1 MISNVSLHAYFKNH
15 IWSSKNH
22 PAWGHK
28 LALLYLVPGSFMV
41 QWMGSNSLE
50 LSLSILTN

>member
-15 IWSSKNH
+15 TRSSKNY
-22 PAWGHK
+22 PAGGHK
-28 LALLYLVPGSFMV
+28 LAVLYLVPGRFMV
-41 QWMGSNSLE
+41 QCMGSNSLE